1 MKKGKL
7 IAVVP
12 VRAGSQRV
20 KDKNIKPFANSN
32 LLTLKLQTLK
42 NVANI
47 DRIIVNSDSDDMLD
61 IALKNRVSTHKRE
74 DYYAS
79 SECNNSEYFQHIAE
93 VTDADY
99 IMYAPVTAP
108 LVSKE
113 TYFAC
118 IDKFM
123 NSDINNLVTVS
134 DVKHHMWLDGKP
146 LNYNPKNAPNSQDL
160 PDVVS
165 INYGICII
173 SRDDMIENRNI
184 VTENP
189 YFYKLDEIESID
201 IDTEFD
207 FFIAEQIY
215 KKYYKGVLC

>member
-207 FFIAEQIY
+207 FMVAEHVY
-215 KKYYKGVLC
+215 NKLRK

>member
-1 MKKGKL
+1 MKKDKL

-207 FFIAEQIY
+207 FMVAEHVY
-215 KKYYKGVLC
+215 NKLRK

>member
-7 IAVVP
+7 TAVVP

-32 LLTLKLQTLK
+32 LLKIKLNILKSIPT
-42 NVANI
+42 I
-47 DRIIVNSDSDDMLD
+47 DEVIVNSDSEYMLN
-61 IALKNRVSTHKRE
+61 IGKECGVNTHKRE
-74 DYYAS
+74 DYFAS
-79 SECNNSEYFQHIAE
+79 SDCNNSDYFQHIAE

-146 LNYNPKNAPNSQDL
+146 LNYDVRKSPNSQDL
-160 PDVVS
+160 PDIYQITYGVS
-165 INYGICII
+165 II
-173 SRDDMIENRNI
+173 SRDNMIKYRNV
-184 VTENP
+184 VTDNP
-189 YFYKLDEIESID
+189 TFKVLDEIESVD

-207 FFIAEQIY
+207 FMLAETIY
-215 KKYYKGVLC
+215 KKLHG

>member
-7 IAVVP
+7 TAVVP

-32 LLTLKLQTLK
+32 LLKIKLNVLKSIPT
-42 NVANI
+42 I
-47 DRIIVNSDSDDMLD
+47 DKVIVNSDSEYMLN
-61 IALKNRVSTHKRE
+61 IGKECGVNTHKRE
-74 DYYAS
+74 DYFAS
-79 SECNNSEYFQHIAE
+79 SECNNSDYFQHIAE
-93 VTDADY
+93 VTDSDY
-99 IMYAPVTAP
+99 IMYSPVTAP

-113 TYFAC
+113 TYFSC
-118 IDKFM
+118 VDKFI

-134 DVKHHMWLDGKP
+134 DVKHHMWLNGKP
-146 LNYNPKNAPNSQDL
+146 LNYNPKKAPNSQDL
-160 PDVVS
+160 PDIVS

-173 SRDDMIENRNI
+173 GREDMIKSRNI

-189 YFYKLDEIESID
+189 YFYKLDEIESMD

-207 FFIAEQIY
+207 FMVAEEIF
-215 KKYYKGVLC
+215 KKINGEIK

>member
-7 IAVVP
+7 VAVVP

-207 FFIAEQIY
+207 FMVAEHVY
-215 KKYYKGVLC
+215 NKLRK